1 MNKSEKIKKKWL
13 RLYEVAQQ
21 ISDMQPWND
30 FSEDDKFSYIWKDKS
45 KTVLFS
51 FIGESI
57 QKCGIACYT
66 CEEDYIRA
74 RVRLT
79 DKNTK
84 QEPIFMLQ
92 NALIC
97 IWDDREKL
105 SKENYELIKEL
116 GFKPRG
122 KGAWL
127 HFDRYEIGYTPVS
140 LDEKEIDFLTT
151 AFENLVMMLRA
162 IYEQGLDPEFDKGK
176 NLVRWYEP
184 KDKMYYTHPLE
195 VNIPKGIITH
205 PLVTVYENDL
215 LKRVRTMRCS
225 GYTVELDWSYV
236 GVVYDD
242 NGRDTIPR
250 MLLAVEPKSGAV
262 IVNEMLAPTH
272 NQVNAVFNTF
282 DYLIEKCG
290 KPTEILICD
299 EDIKGILADVCRKVG
314 IKLTVKKRLSALN
327 NARKTV
333 LTQIL

>member
-21 ISDMQPWND
+21 IRDMQPWND

-79 DKNTK
+79 DKNIK

-127 HFDRYEIGYTPVS
+127 HFDYVPGDGDVRKGSAAITGRLCVIGS
-140 LDEKEIDFLTT
+140 KIDRDALSELF
-151 AFENLVMMLRA
+151 
-162 IYEQGLDPEFDKGK
+162 G
-176 NLVRWYEP
+176 
-184 KDKMYYTHPLE
+184 
-195 VNIPKGIITH
+195 
-205 PLVTVYENDL
+205 
-215 LKRVRTMRCS
+215 
-225 GYTVELDWSYV
+225 VEL
-236 GVVYDD
+236 
-242 NGRDTIPR
+242 
-250 MLLAVEPKSGAV
+250 K
-262 IVNEMLAPTH
+262 
-272 NQVNAVFNTF
+272 
-282 DYLIEKCG
+282 
-290 KPTEILICD
+290 
-299 EDIKGILADVCRKVG
+299 
-314 IKLTVKKRLSALN
+314 
-327 NARKTV
+327 
-333 LTQIL
+333 